1 LQTKIAEAGQKL
13 YRSRRRMATA
23 GVIVLAVMMGYHV
36 IFGPNGWLIYQHKR
50 AEYRQLQQKIDSLE
64 QEKAQLQEKIHS
76 LKTDPEAIE
85 KEARE
90 QLRYAKPGEVI
101 YTVPAARRPAPA
113 TATAQKK

>member
-1 LQTKIAEAGQKL
+1 
-13 YRSRRRMATA
+13 
-23 GVIVLAVMMGYHV
+23 MGYHV

-50 AEYRQLQQKIDSLE
+50 AEYKQLQQKIDSLQ
-64 QEKAQLQEKIHS
+64 QEKAQLQDKIHS

-101 YTVPAARRPAPA
+101 YTVPAAKPPAST